1 MISGT
6 LEALVFGLWVASLSI
21 WRLGA
26 FVICS
31 SLLGLRM
38 KRLKAF
44 LCRTLSTCSVAGC
57 RDPFFLEL
65 EGEWG
70 SVSL

>member
-1 MISGT
+1 MISGA

-21 WRLGA
+21 WRLEA

-31 SLLGLRM
+31 SLLGLRI

-44 LCRTLSTCSVAGC
+44 VE
-57 RDPFFLEL
+57 P
-65 EGEWG
+65 
-70 SVSL
+70 